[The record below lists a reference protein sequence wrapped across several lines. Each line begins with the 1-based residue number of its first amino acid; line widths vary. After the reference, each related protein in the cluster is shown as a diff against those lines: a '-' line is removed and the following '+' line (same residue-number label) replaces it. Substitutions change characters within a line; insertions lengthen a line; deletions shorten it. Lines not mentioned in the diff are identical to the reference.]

1 MLRLKKLTSIVATGA
16 MIVSMFAGM
25 TFTSFADETTTVT
38 TQAQLAAMSD
48 GNYVLAANITIDGST
63 WTPVSAFSGTL
74 DGTGYTITWDGD
86 TVEGASNFA
95 IIGTNTGTVQNVT
108 VNGSLT
114 VTGSNLDYIS
124 PVVGYNSGTIKDV
137 TNNAALTATE
147 SYNVGGI
154 AGYNNAGLVNE
165 CDNTGAISGLSKTGG
180 IVGENAGTVSNCEN
194 TGNIRSYGGGK
205 DGTGGIV
212 GRNGNNNTAVTTGII
227 ENCSS
232 TGAISDISA
241 TGTTGRWVGGI
252 AGFQNSLS
260 RTTNCTSSG
269 TLTAYRDSGHP
280 IGKDEGT
287 TSSSTEIASNYT
299 ISAGGSYTITGNT
312 AITVTTSDAVTIKG
326 NDTAHAVTID
336 CTAAANLTIEALQVS
351 APATSSSNIIN
362 FTTGTNTLTL
372 SGTSLLENDRSASG
386 AMNHAA
392 IRVPSGVTLNTA
404 GSGTLYLYKNSMGA
418 GIGSNTN
425 EASGTINFS
434 HTGAIFAKGSMTGAV
449 IGGDTGVGNIT
460 VNSGELNLIAK
471 ARGAALGGSAQCN
484 GGAVVLNGGNVK
496 ITCDFSGHAIGSGAS
511 GTDGGTLTIN
521 GGSLYVEATSNS
533 SLTDATLINA
543 TIIPSNTACLT
554 LPISSTFSGGEFT
567 VSVDDSE
574 FYTGKVNTASANA
587 SATTTS
593 DSWGTAGA
601 SEVYLWIPT
610 TTSSLTISGG
620 SNQPV
625 EYETIYDNGWTL
637 LVLE

>member
-1 MLRLKKLTSIVATGA
+1 MLRFKKLTSVVATGA
-16 MIVSMFAGM
+16 MIVSMSAGM

-48 GNYVLAANITIDGST
+48 GNYVLGTDIIIDGST
-63 WTPVSAFSGTL
+63 WTPVSSFSGTL
-74 DGTGYTITWDGD
+74 DGAGYTITWDGD
-86 TVEGASNFA
+86 TIDGASNFA

-114 VTGSNLDYIS
+114 VTDSNLDYIS

-137 TNNAALTATE
+137 TNNAAITATE

-154 AGYNNAGLVNE
+154 AGYNSEGLINE
-165 CDNTGAISGLSKTGG
+165 CDNTGAVSGLSKTGG

-227 ENCSS
+227 ENCTSS
-232 TGAISDISA
+232 GNISDQSA
-241 TGTTGRWVGGI
+241 SGTLGRWVGGI

-299 ISAGGSYTITGNT
+299 ISAGGTYTITGNS
-312 AITVTTSDAVTIKG
+312 AITVTTPSAVTIKG
-326 NDTAHAVTID
+326 NGTAYAVTID
-336 CTAAANLTIEALQVS
+336 CTAAADLTIEDLQVS
-351 APATSSSNIIN
+351 APAASSSNIIN

-372 SGTSLLENDRSASG
+372 SGTSTLENDRSASG

-496 ITCDFSGHAIGSGAS
+496 ITCDWSGHAIGSGAS

-521 GGSLYVEATSNS
+521 GGSLYVEATDNS

-543 TIIPSNTACLT
+543 AINPSSAACLT
-554 LPISSTFSGGEFT
+554 LPISSTFSSGEFT
-567 VSVDDSE
+567 VTLGNNTTP

-593 DSWGTAGA
+593 GSWGTAGA

-625 EYETIYDNGWTL
+625 TYYPVYDNGWIL
-637 LVLE
+637 